1 MQFLKAL
8 FQKLQKRCPV
18 KYAVVRN
25 ASLSRKINI
34 KYKVSGFAERL
45 FKLKWLTVHEAD
57 DADLQHYEFID
68 SECSKHRN
76 IFHIQ

>member
-25 ASLSRKINI
+25 ASLSRKKKSNI
-34 KYKVSGFAERL
+34 KFPVFAERL
-45 FKLKWLTVHEAD
+45 FKLKWLTAHEAD

>member
-25 ASLSRKINI
+25 ASLSRKKKSNI
-34 KYKVSGFAERL
+34 KFPVFAERL
-45 FKLKWLTVHEAD
+45 FKLKWLTAHEAD
-57 DADLQHYEFID
+57 DAYLQYDEVVH
-68 SECSKHRN
+68 SECFKHRK
-76 IFHIQ
+76 ICHIQ